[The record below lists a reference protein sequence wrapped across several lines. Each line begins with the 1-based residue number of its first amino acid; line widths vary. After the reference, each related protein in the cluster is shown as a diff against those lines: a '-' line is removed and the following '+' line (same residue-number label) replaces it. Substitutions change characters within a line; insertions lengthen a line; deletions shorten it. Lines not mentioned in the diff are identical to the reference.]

1 MISRLTM
8 RVPQSV
14 WPSMCWLTPT
24 YHLQDKDKEFILYFT
39 VAEEKFPAYLMKAAS
54 KAKVGVI

>member
-8 RVPQSV
+8 RVPHSV

-24 YHLQDKDKEFILYFT
+24 YHLQDKEFILYFT
-39 VAEEKFPAYLMKAAS
+39 VAKEKFLAYLMKAAS
-54 KAKVGVI
+54 KAKVGVT